1 MESILPIAAFAE
13 RAQLSRRTIERKIAI
28 GEIGAD
34 YVQRR
39 GRRIFI
45 DAVAL
50 VTLAPH
56 LSRHDA
62 TQQRQAAKPPDS
74 PPELISTLRKSL
86 RRERERADRAEA
98 RAEMAEQERREVQRH
113 LSEAT
118 KGIYPA
124 ATPAD
129 PTGRTATAAADDPLR
144 HPITHPCRSNP
155 PEHRRCP
162 GAVASLFSLAVLGCP
177 LTQVGRDLL
186 FIKLEKQQHPESAGC
201 CF

>member
-39 GRRIFI
+39 GRRVFI
-45 DAVAL
+45 DAAAL

-74 PPELISTLRKSL
+74 PPELISTLRESL
-86 RRERERADRAEA
+86 RREPSA
-98 RAEMAEQERREVQRH
+98 
-113 LSEAT
+113 
-118 KGIYPA
+118 
-124 ATPAD
+124 
-129 PTGRTATAAADDPLR
+129 PTGRKPGRRWRSRSGARCSATSAK
-144 HPITHPCRSNP
+144 P
-155 PEHRRCP
+155 PKALSCCN
-162 GAVASLFSLAVLGCP
+162 AS
-177 LTQVGRDLL
+177 
-186 FIKLEKQQHPESAGC
+186 
-201 CF
+201 

>member
-39 GRRIFI
+39 GRRVFI
-45 DAVAL
+45 DAAAL
-50 VTLAPH
+50 VTLAPD

-74 PPELISTLRKSL
+74 PPELISTLRESL

-118 KGIYPA
+118 KGIILLQRQLTPPVDPPQPMTLS
-124 ATPAD
+124 ATPS
-129 PTGRTATAAADDPLR
+129 PTRVDHTRRSIDDPSGA
-144 HPITHPCRSNP
+144 PS
-155 PEHRRCP
+155 RRFSRWRFW
-162 GAVASLFSLAVLGCP
+162 VA
-177 LTQVGRDLL
+177 
-186 FIKLEKQQHPESAGC
+186 H
-201 CF
+201 

>member
-28 GEIGAD
+28 GEIGSD

-45 DAVAL
+45 DAAAL
-50 VTLAPH
+50 VTLAP

-74 PPELISTLRKSL
+74 PPELILTLRESL

-118 KGIYPA
+118 KGIILLQRQLTPIEPPPPQPMPLS
-124 ATPAD
+124 ATPS
-129 PTGRTATAAADDPLR
+129 PTRVDQTRRSTDAARAP
-144 HPITHPCRSNP
+144 S
-155 PEHRRCP
+155 RRFSRWRFW
-162 GAVASLFSLAVLGCP
+162 VA
-177 LTQVGRDLL
+177 
-186 FIKLEKQQHPESAGC
+186 H
-201 CF
+201 

>member
-28 GEIGAD
+28 GEIGID

-39 GRRIFI
+39 GRGI
-45 DAVAL
+45 DKDAAAL

-74 PPELISTLRKSL
+74 PPELILTLRESL

-118 KGIYPA
+118 KGIILLQRQLTPPIEPPPPQPMTLS
-124 ATPAD
+124 ATPS
-129 PTGRTATAAADDPLR
+129 PTRVDQTRRSTDAARAP
-144 HPITHPCRSNP
+144 S
-155 PEHRRCP
+155 RRFSRWRFW
-162 GAVASLFSLAVLGCP
+162 VA
-177 LTQVGRDLL
+177 
-186 FIKLEKQQHPESAGC
+186 H
-201 CF
+201 